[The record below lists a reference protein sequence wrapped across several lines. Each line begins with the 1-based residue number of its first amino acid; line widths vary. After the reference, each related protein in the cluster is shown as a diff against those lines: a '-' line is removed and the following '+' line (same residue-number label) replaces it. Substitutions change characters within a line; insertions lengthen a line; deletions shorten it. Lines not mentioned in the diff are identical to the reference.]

1 MSVTTKLKRRLHD
14 LIGPA
19 LGAMLV
25 VYFAFHAIQGEH
37 GLLARALVEASIE
50 EADARLASL
59 RGERQQLEHRAAL
72 LMPSQ
77 VDPDLVDQQARQ
89 MLNYAHRDDLIL
101 FFDND
106 NPAR

>member
-1 MSVTTKLKRRLHD
+1 MSLILTLKRRLHE

-19 LGAMLV
+19 VGAVLV

-37 GLLARALVEASIE
+37 GLLARARIEASIN
-50 EADARLASL
+50 EAETRLAAL
-59 RGERQQLEHRAAL
+59 EVERHRLEHRTSL

-89 MLNYAHRDDLIL
+89 MLNYAHPDYLIL
-101 FFDND
+101 FYDD
-106 NPAR
+106 AVSGR

>member
-1 MSVTTKLKRRLHD
+1 MSVTAKLKRRLHE

-37 GLLARALVEASIE
+37 GLLARARIEASID
-50 EADARLASL
+50 EAGARLSAL
-59 RGERQQLEHRAAL
+59 QVERQRLEHRAAL

-101 FFDND
+101 FFGDD
-106 NPAR
+106 NPGR